1 MNEIAEKKRVGDM
14 KRQEKEEGGMYRDT
28 SLIEK

>member
-1 MNEIAEKKRVGDM
+1 MNEIAEKKWVGDM
-14 KRQEKEEGGMYRDT
+14 KRQEKEEGGMNRDT